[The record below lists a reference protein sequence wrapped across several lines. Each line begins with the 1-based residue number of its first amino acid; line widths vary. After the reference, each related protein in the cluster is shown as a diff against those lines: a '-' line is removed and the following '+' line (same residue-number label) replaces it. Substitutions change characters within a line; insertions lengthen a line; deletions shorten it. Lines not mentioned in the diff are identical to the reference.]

1 MGNVIKLIEPTKGDW
16 QLVQGIWEDPET
28 MEDVGGVQP
37 LSEER
42 YNQWYQKMF
51 VLDKDKNK
59 YFLILQGDTNQC
71 IGEISFHNYDKEE
84 KKARLNIKIKSNCRN
99 HGFGR
104 QALDLL
110 LHYYFNVFK
119 GEIMEDRIDIKNT
132 NGYKT
137 LKNYGFKEISRDK
150 EEIIIGIRREEYEKR
165 GA

>member
-1 MGNVIKLIEPTKGDW
+1 MGNVIKLVAPTKSDW
-16 QLVQGIWEDPET
+16 QLVKRIWEDPET
-28 MEDVGGVQP
+28 MKDVGGVQP

-42 YNQWYQKMF
+42 YTQWYEKMF

-59 YFLILQGDTNQC
+59 YFLVLQEDTHQC

-104 QALDLL
+104 KALDLL
-110 LHYYFNVFK
+110 LHYYFTEWN
-119 GEIMEDRIDIKNT
+119 GEIMEDIVDIKNT
-132 NGYKT
+132 NGYRT

-150 EEIIIGIRREEYEKR
+150 AEIVIEIRREEYEKK